1 MFKIS
6 KLNIHRVKLQFLG
19 REKKLDA
26 VNGRLDTLKEKKSE
40 LEDIALEILKMNLE
54 NEKKKPLMG
63 NSITLSTL
71 VT

>member
-26 VNGRLDTLKEKKSE
+26 VNGRLDTLKKKKWTWRYSTR
-40 LEDIALEILKMNLE
+40 NFE
-54 NEKKKPLMG
+54 NESRKREKETING
-63 NSITLSTL
+63 
-71 VT
+71 